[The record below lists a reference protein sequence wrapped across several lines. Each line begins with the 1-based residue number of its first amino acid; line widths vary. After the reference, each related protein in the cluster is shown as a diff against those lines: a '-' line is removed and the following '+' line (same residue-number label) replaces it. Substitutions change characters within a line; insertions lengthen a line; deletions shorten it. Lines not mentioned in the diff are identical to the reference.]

1 MKVVVRD
8 VTIVVHRGDEA
19 ALLVHLPLSLP
30 APEQVVDEVEVALPV
45 GGAEEAVDDEVGP
58 GVADA
63 QPAHYLFKN
72 LLLFNFKKL
81 RVFKKKFC
89 RQT

>member
-1 MKVVVRD
+1 MKVVD
-8 VTIVVHRGDEA
+8 VVVVVHRGDEA
-19 ALLVHLPLSLP
+19 VLLVHLPLSLP